1 MPDVARS
8 TAMNTA
14 ANQAVQAMSAASF
27 DSAATSA
34 GNGEDT
40 AFAGLLAASL
50 STDPALL
57 QALEALGAR
66 LQGQDDGE
74 TDAEPG
80 LPIDAAPDTDTLNA
94 ALLVAPPITGA
105 LALEHSDTA
114 PVATPES
121 PERDAPTLQGLSGR
135 TPQTLPAAELAD
147 SRVETA
153 GLDGKDF
160 SATLD
165 PLLHTTEPAQAGHA
179 SPAQA
184 ASHQSV
190 QRNDPAQLHVATA
203 FQRPGWTEDVG
214 HQLTWLTRSDISQ
227 AELILTPPHL
237 GRVEVSIQVN
247 ADQVSASF
255 VSASPEVRTALEQAL
270 PRLREVLAA
279 GGMEL
284 GQTSVSSDSFPRDSS
299 GQQQHSGQ
307 HRPGSGYAADTP
319 AGEVSRRGV
328 GLVDLFA

>member
-1 MPDVARS
+1 MPDIAPS
-8 TAMNTA
+8 TAMNTIA
-14 ANQAVQAMSAASF
+14 SQAVQAMSATSF
-27 DSAATSA
+27 DSAASSA
-34 GNGEDT
+34 GNGEET

-50 STDPALL
+50 ATDPAML
-57 QALEALGAR
+57 QALEALGAE
-66 LQGQDDGE
+66 LLGSDDG
-74 TDAEPG
+74 
-80 LPIDAAPDTDTLNA
+80 DTDTDPELLTDVA
-94 ALLVAPPITGA
+94 LGADGLTTALLVAPPATGA
-105 LALEHSDTA
+105 PSVEHAEAA
-114 PVATPES
+114 PVTTPES
-121 PERDAPTLQGLSGR
+121 PELDAPRPQSLSGR

-147 SRVETA
+147 ARIETA
-153 GLDGKDF
+153 ALDGKDF

-165 PLLHTTEPAQAGHA
+165 PLLHATEPAHA

-184 ASHQSV
+184 ASHQTV
-190 QRNDPAQLHVATA
+190 QRNDPAQLHVATP

-214 HQLTWLTRSDISQ
+214 HQLSWLTRSDISQ

-247 ADQVSASF
+247 ADQVSATF
-255 VSASPEVRTALEQAL
+255 VSASPDVRTALEQAL

-284 GQTSVSSDSFPRDSS
+284 GQASVSGDSFPRDSS